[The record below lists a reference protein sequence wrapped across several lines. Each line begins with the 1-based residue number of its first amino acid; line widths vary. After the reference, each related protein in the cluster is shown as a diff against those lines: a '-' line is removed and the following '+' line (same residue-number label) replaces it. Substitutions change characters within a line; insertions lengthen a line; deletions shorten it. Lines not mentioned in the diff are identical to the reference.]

1 MILAQVLVIQGAST
15 VGITRREYAIGDGA
29 NLGGGVKYP
38 KAIQLYNFNVIYPG
52 SKGDKANY
60 ENRCRTQNG

>member
-15 VGITRREYAIGDGA
+15 VGITRREYTIGEGA
-29 NLGGGVKYP
+29 NLGGGAKYP

-52 SKGDKANY
+52 SKGDKAVY
-60 ENRCRTQNG
+60 ENRGRTQGG